1 MPGSASNLIELCV
14 APRACSRKFPRASR
28 PHVPLSYA
36 FLVSMHCD
44 RKEWHLL
51 KANLERAGAIM
62 ASVTGNGTDIAL
74 IRECEGVLYSEKK
87 MWNLAFSKFHESFTK
102 YCESNHEKRI
112 DVLMTC
118 MVVGCLTDRSTD
130 EAERAE
136 KMEDMPEVK
145 SLMQVTD
152 NNYNP

>member
-1 MPGSASNLIELCV
+1 
-14 APRACSRKFPRASR
+14 
-28 PHVPLSYA
+28 
-36 FLVSMHCD
+36 MHCD

-51 KANLERAGAIM
+51 KANLERVEAIM
-62 ASVTGNGTDIAL
+62 ASVTGSGTDIAL

-87 MWNLAFSKFHESFTK
+87 MWNLAFSKFHEAFTK

-145 SLMQVTD
+145 SLMQVND
-152 NNYNP
+152 NNYNMSHIYNTYTTYIQHLYNTYINMSCRSKTASGA

>member
-1 MPGSASNLIELCV
+1 
-14 APRACSRKFPRASR
+14 
-28 PHVPLSYA
+28 
-36 FLVSMHCD
+36 
-44 RKEWHLL
+44 
-51 KANLERAGAIM
+51 M

-145 SLMQVTD
+145 SLMQVECVCVCVCVCV
-152 NNYNP
+152 